1 MHASAAFL
9 LNALACLAQGFA
21 GVVRGK
27 AWGAAASSSPKSS
40 DKNLFEKLTEVKEFT
55 FNPGGG
61 PLANRLADKRWNMR
75 SDAYAELEREFRLPD
90 AAESLFNEHSDIIKK
105 IVADVHPTAQE
116 RALETATAFFL
127 FAPTSTCKGVA
138 SSAIKNVADKSLGGR
153 PGAKAKSQD
162 TLLAII
168 ECEMANEVV
177 DAMIARFQAK
187 LPKLVIAAIQ
197 VLRAA
202 LMSFGPKVISSKTV
216 IKAIIPLF
224 EHGDPGV
231 RTEVSGVVVDF
242 YRWAGAAI
250 KTHIENLRSAQ
261 LTELEKSFEGI
272 TPGEVP
278 ITRWL
283 RSQKPDPASL
293 AAAAIAKPVLS
304 ALDFVFAVN
313 VLAKLPKNWP
323 AAVLE
328 KEKWTE
334 RKELLDALVSAASV
348 PKIAPDNY
356 SEVKL
361 IPPPAP
367 SCQFYLLVFVTVCD
381 TLRRLCA
388 LLRGCS
394 MIP

>member
-1 MHASAAFL
+1 METAPEGPTEFAEGSAAPP
-9 LNALACLAQGFA
+9 
-21 GVVRGK
+21 
-27 AWGAAASSSPKSS
+27 S
-40 DKNLFEKLTEVKEFT
+40 
-55 FNPGGG
+55 G
-61 PLANRLADKRWNMR
+61 PLSDRLADKRWNWR
-75 SDAYAELEREFRLPD
+75 SDAYAELEREFRAPD
-90 AAESLFNEHSDIIKK
+90 AAESLFNEYADIIKK
-105 IVADVHPTAQE
+105 IVADVHPAAQE

-127 FAPTSTCKGVA
+127 FAPIATSKGIGA
-138 SSAIKNVADKSLGGR
+138 TAIKNVADKSLGGR

-162 TLLAII
+162 TLLAMI
-168 ECEMANEVV
+168 ECEMATEVV
-177 DAMIARFQAK
+177 EAMIARFQAK
-187 LPKLVIAAIQ
+187 LPKLVIASIQ

-231 RTEVSGVVVDF
+231 RTEASGIVVDF

-261 LTELEKSFEGI
+261 VTDLEKSFEGI
-272 TPGEVP
+272 IPGEVP

-283 RSQKPDPASL
+283 RSQKPDPAS
-293 AAAAIAKPVLS
+293 AAAAAASKPVLS
-304 ALDFVFAVN
+304 ALDFVDVVN

-356 SEVKL
+356 SEVTL
-361 IPPPAP
+361 FSLASRLLSGCFGNLP
-367 SCQFYLLVFVTVCD
+367 SSC
-381 TLRRLCA
+381 RLCA
-388 LLRGCS
+388 LSSDCS
-394 MIP
+394 TTP

>member
-1 MHASAAFL
+1 
-9 LNALACLAQGFA
+9 
-21 GVVRGK
+21 V
-27 AWGAAASSSPKSS
+27 
-40 DKNLFEKLTEVKEFT
+40 
-55 FNPGGG
+55 
-61 PLANRLADKRWNMR
+61 
-75 SDAYAELEREFRLPD
+75 PD
-90 AAESLFNEHSDIIKK
+90 APESLFNDYADIIKK
-105 IVADVHPTAQE
+105 IVGDVHPTAQE

-127 FAPTSTCKGVA
+127 FAPSATCKGIGA
-138 SSAIKNVADKSLGGR
+138 SAIKSIADKSLGGR

-168 ECEMANEVV
+168 ECEMATEVV

-187 LPKLVIAAIQ
+187 LPKLVVAAIQ

-202 LMSFGPKVISSKTV
+202 LMSFGPKVVSSKTV

-231 RTEVSGVVVDF
+231 RTEVSGIVVDF
-242 YRWAGAAI
+242 YRWAGAAM

-261 LTELEKSFEGI
+261 VTDLEKSFEGI
-272 TPGEVP
+272 TPGAVP

-283 RSQKPDPASL
+283 RSQKPDPAT
-293 AAAAIAKPVLS
+293 AAAEATSKPLLS
-304 ALDFVFAVN
+304 ALDFVDAVN

-348 PKIAPDNY
+348 PKIASDNY

-361 IPPPAP
+361 DIFTLFSSSYCFTYSYSCAGNAFSQATVQRSHDRGGNTSRQGCRSSRCRSRQRVFPLRSHRPAMHP
-367 SCQFYLLVFVTVCD
+367 RKAERQKQRHGRSCPCCHGRHRPCLHQG
-381 TLRRLCA
+381 RRYS
-388 LLRGCS
+388 RGTG
-394 MIP
+394 